1 MIRKFN
7 KEVINS
13 VVVLTKEVYQNS
25 TVSEL
30 EKELLASLED
40 EHRQFFLYIINN
52 EVVGFSEVTLRMDY
66 VEGLDSGGC
75 GYLEGVFVK
84 EEYRGQGIARQL
96 VMTCQQW
103 SEEKGGKGFASD
115 CEQTNETSRLFHE
128 SIGFKEVSRNIHFV
142 FE

>member
-1 MIRKFN
+1 M
-7 KEVINS
+7 
-13 VVVLTKEVYQNS
+13 
-25 TVSEL
+25 
-30 EKELLASLED
+30 
-40 EHRQFFLYIINN
+40 
-52 EVVGFSEVTLRMDY
+52 VGFSEVTLRMDY

>member
-7 KEVINS
+7 KEAINS